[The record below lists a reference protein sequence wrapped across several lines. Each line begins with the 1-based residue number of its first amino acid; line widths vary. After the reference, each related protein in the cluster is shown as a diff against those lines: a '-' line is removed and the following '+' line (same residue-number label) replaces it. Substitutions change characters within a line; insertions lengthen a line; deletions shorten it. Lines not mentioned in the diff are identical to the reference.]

1 MLSLSRLVFFNV
13 ACIRYLAFR
22 SLGHRSPL
30 VLCITTLVVVAHRQ
44 FRFFAIH
51 SRMFPNF
58 DVQSELLVVTTDDVL
73 FPLLRPRSHRLS
85 PRLVSSRRGLP
96 LTLGTHPSL
105 CPSQGRNLAPTMRR
119 RGARAYRLSPGV
131 SVVSLRSCR
140 GHVDVGTE

>member
-73 FPLLRPRSHRLS
+73 FPLLRPGATDFHLGWFHLAAGCHSHWGHI
-85 PRLVSSRRGLP
+85 PRYVHRRDVTWPLP
-96 LTLGTHPSL
+96 
-105 CPSQGRNLAPTMRR
+105 
-119 RGARAYRLSPGV
+119 
-131 SVVSLRSCR
+131 
-140 GHVDVGTE
+140 